1 MMINIKQEIN
11 NINDLFQNI
20 QKLKQIQM
28 NIKHIQELK
37 DTIQLQADMFSLFL
51 LRKYILNETILGPM
65 LFHKN
70 D

>member
-37 DTIQLQADMFSLFL
+37 DTIQLQANMFSLFL

-65 LFHKN
+65 IFHKN

>member
-37 DTIQLQADMFSLFL
+37 DTIQLQANMFSLFL